1 MDPSGIVRFGSLTL
15 AGEKPASGEASV
27 MLAVRPE
34 FVCFSGN
41 PDGILTARVERT
53 EFLGS
58 EVIVHARLGA
68 IGETIVAKIS
78 PAEASSLTTGMPV
91 SVEIE
96 PDRAMLFAASGERLR
111 AKTVA
116 AAAALEKAHG

>member
-1 MDPSGIVRFGSLTL
+1 
-15 AGEKPASGEASV
+15 
-27 MLAVRPE
+27 
-34 FVCFSGN
+34 
-41 PDGILTARVERT
+41 
-53 EFLGS
+53 
-58 EVIVHARLGA
+58 VHARLGA